1 MADQNSNIT
10 TGNVTGTG
18 IAIGTGARASVVI
31 NEQAQKELS
40 SLVSLLREQLQKA
53 DLPEGTKNV
62 LLNRAV
68 PEMETAVQSQDP
80 KPALQRGL
88 ERIND
93 QLEGAGAVAKN
104 VSGIVETV
112 AKIAGIIGVGV
123 KTVAPFIA
131 SWL

>member
-1 MADQNSNIT
+1 MADSDSKIT

-18 IAIGTGARASVVI
+18 IAIGTGAQATVVI
-31 NEQAQKELS
+31 NQESQKELS

-53 DLPEGTKNV
+53 DLPEGAKNV
-62 LLNRAV
+62 LLNKAV
-68 PEMETAVQSQDP
+68 PEMETALKSPDP

-112 AKIAGIIGVGV
+112 AKIAGVIGLGV

-131 SWL
+131 GLL

>member
-1 MADQNSNIT
+1 MADRNSNIT

-18 IAIGTGARASVVI
+18 IAIGTGAHASVVI

-53 DLPEGTKNV
+53 DLPEGAKNV
-62 LLNRAV
+62 LLNKAV
-68 PEMETAVQSQDP
+68 PEMETAVSSQDP

-104 VSGIVETV
+104 VSGIVDTV
-112 AKIAGIIGVGV
+112 ARIAGIIGIGV